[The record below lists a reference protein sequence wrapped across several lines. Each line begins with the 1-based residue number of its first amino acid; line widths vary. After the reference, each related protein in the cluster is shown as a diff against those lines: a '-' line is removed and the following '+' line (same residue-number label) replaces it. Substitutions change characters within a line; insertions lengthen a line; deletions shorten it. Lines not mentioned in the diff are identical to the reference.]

1 MNSANPAAVVAPLLA
16 VEKIQK
22 VFEETG
28 TRIELFRDLDFAIG
42 AGDFVAIKGA
52 SGVGKSTFLHILG
65 LLDRPTSGRV
75 LFKGKDIS
83 GLSDKN
89 LSAIRN
95 GEVGFV
101 FQFHHLLPDL
111 TVKENV
117 LMPNRIAGRLRRA
130 DEERALELIRM
141 VGMDHRLRHLPA
153 ELSGG
158 ERQRIALARALI
170 NNPGILL
177 CDEPSGNLDSKNSE
191 HLHALLLDLNRR
203 LSVAILVVTHDLD
216 LAALARRVFMM
227 EGGGLQ
233 VERDSLPGEGLGSIP
248 GEGSDSRPGKDF

>member
-1 MNSANPAAVVAPLLA
+1 MNPSQNAEQVPLLA
-16 VEKIQK
+16 AEGIQK

-28 TRIELFRDLDFAIG
+28 TRIELFRGLDFSIAR
-42 AGDFVAIKGA
+42 GDFVAVKGA

-65 LLDRPTSGRV
+65 LLDQPTSGRV
-75 LFKGKDIS
+75 LFKGRETKGLADKELS
-83 GLSDKN
+83 G
-89 LSAIRN
+89 IRN
-95 GEVGFV
+95 HELGFV

-117 LMPNRIAGRLRRA
+117 LMPVRIAGRLRRA
-130 DEERALELIRM
+130 DEERALDLIRM
-141 VGMDHRLRHLPA
+141 VGMDHRLKHLPS

-177 CDEPSGNLDSKNSE
+177 CDEPSGNLDDKNSE

-203 LSVAILVVTHDLD
+203 LAVAILVVTHDLS
-216 LAALARRVFMM
+216 LAALAERVYMM
-227 EGGGLQ
+227 EGGGLRL
-233 VERDSLPGEGLGSIP
+233 ERGAPDGR
-248 GEGSDSRPGKDF
+248 DRT

>member
-1 MNSANPAAVVAPLLA
+1 MNLTGNAEHSPLLTLEG
-16 VEKIQK
+16 VQK

-28 TRIELFRDLDFAIG
+28 TRIELFRGLDFSIAR
-42 AGDFVAIKGA
+42 GDFVAVKGA

-75 LFKGKDIS
+75 LFKGRETKGLTDKELS
-83 GLSDKN
+83 G
-89 LSAIRN
+89 IRN
-95 GEVGFV
+95 HELGFV

-117 LMPNRIAGRLRRA
+117 LMPVRIAGRLGRA

-141 VGMDHRLRHLPA
+141 VGMDHRLRHLPS

-177 CDEPSGNLDSKNSE
+177 CDEPSGNLDDKNSE

-203 LSVAILVVTHDLD
+203 LSVAILVVTHDLS
-216 LAALARRVFMM
+216 LAALAKRVFMM
-227 EGGGLQ
+227 ESGGLRL
-233 VERDSLPGEGLGSIP
+233 ERETPDGRNPA
-248 GEGSDSRPGKDF
+248 

>member
-1 MNSANPAAVVAPLLA
+1 MNDTLESKARAASVGMPLLS

-28 TRIELFRDLDFAIG
+28 TRIELFKDLDFAI
-42 AGDFVAIKGA
+42 ASGDFVAIKGA
-52 SGVGKSTFLHILG
+52 SGVGKSTLLHILG
-65 LLDRPTSGRV
+65 LLDHPTVGRV
-75 LFKGKDIS
+75 LFKGKDTG
-83 GLSDKN
+83 GLSDKQ

-95 GEVGFV
+95 KQIGFV

-117 LMPNRIAGRLRRA
+117 LMPKRIGGGLRRA

-141 VGMDHRLRHLPA
+141 VGMDHRLKHLPA

-170 NNPGILL
+170 NDPGILL

-203 LSVAILVVTHDLD
+203 LSVAILVVTHDLN
-216 LAALARRVFMM
+216 LAALARRVYMM
-227 EGGGLQ
+227 EAGGLRT
-233 VERDSLPGEGLGSIP
+233 EREDEGAAG
-248 GEGSDSRPGKDF
+248 G

>member
-1 MNSANPAAVVAPLLA
+1 MSDAIQTARTAAATAGTPLIS

-22 VFEETG
+22 VFVETG
-28 TRIELFRDLDFAIG
+28 TRIELFSDLDFTIAS
-42 AGDFVAIKGA
+42 GDFVAIKGA
-52 SGVGKSTFLHILG
+52 SGVGKSTLLHILG
-65 LLDRPTSGRV
+65 MLDHPTSGRV
-75 LFKGKDIS
+75 LFKGKDTS
-83 GLSDKN
+83 GLSDKG

-95 GEVGFV
+95 GELGFV

-117 LMPNRIAGRLRRA
+117 LMPKRIAGGLRRA

-141 VGMDHRLRHLPA
+141 VGMDHRLKHLPA

-177 CDEPSGNLDSKNSE
+177 CDEPSGNLDVKNSE
-191 HLHALLLDLNRR
+191 NLHELLLDLNKR
-203 LSVAILVVTHDLD
+203 LSVAILVVTHDLN
-216 LAALARRVFMM
+216 LAALARRVYMM
-227 EGGGLQ
+227 EGGGLK
-233 VERDSLPGEGLGSIP
+233 VER
-248 GEGSDSRPGKDF
+248 

>member
-1 MNSANPAAVVAPLLA
+1 MNKDMNSPLVA
-16 VEKIQK
+16 VEGVQK

-28 TRIELFRDLDFAIG
+28 TRIELFRDLDFSMAK
-42 AGDFVAIKGA
+42 GDFVAIKGA
-52 SGVGKSTFLHILG
+52 SGVGKSTLLHILG
-65 LLDRPTSGRV
+65 MLDRPTAGRV
-75 LFKGKDIS
+75 LFKGQDTG
-83 GLSDKN
+83 GLSDKY
-89 LSAIRN
+89 LSDIRN
-95 GEVGFV
+95 NEIGFV

-117 LMPNRIAGRLRRA
+117 LMPSRIAGRLRRA

-141 VGMDHRLRHLPA
+141 VGMDHRIKHLPA

-177 CDEPSGNLDSKNSE
+177 CDEPSGNLDAKNSE
-191 HLHALLLDLNRR
+191 LLHAQLLDLNQR

-216 LAALARRVFMM
+216 LASLARRVFMM
-227 EGGGLQ
+227 ENGILRL
-233 VERDSLPGEGLGSIP
+233 ERETPISAN
-248 GEGSDSRPGKDF
+248 R